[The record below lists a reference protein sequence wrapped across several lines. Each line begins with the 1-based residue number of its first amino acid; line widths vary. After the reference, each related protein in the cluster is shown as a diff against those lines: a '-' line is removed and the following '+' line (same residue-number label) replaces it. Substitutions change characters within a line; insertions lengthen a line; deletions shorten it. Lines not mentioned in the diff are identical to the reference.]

1 MVRAKT
7 LTTICGQRWPRLM
20 TPTLAAAYCGMLLA
34 EFRRSSFAALIRVVD
49 GHERVDRIE
58 LDTEIDAAI
67 TGGKK

>member
-34 EFRRSSFAALIRVVD
+34 EFRQSPFADAICVVD

-58 LDTEIDAAI
+58 LDARIESLMA
-67 TGGKK
+67 KNN

>member
-1 MVRAKT
+1 
-7 LTTICGQRWPRLM
+7 M